1 MKKRIYAA
9 VLFLCM
15 ILASG
20 CTSGKHMEDAGMYI
34 YYLNADDD
42 ALEKQEYENNSEKAE
57 TVVKDM
63 LKELKKAPES
73 IEMKSVFPKEVKVE
87 SFEIKDN
94 CLELH
99 FNKAYEKMKKSRE
112 VLCRAAVV
120 QTLSLI
126 HISEPTRH

>member
-34 YYLNADDD
+34 YYLNTDDD

-73 IEMKSVFPKEVKVE
+73 L
-87 SFEIKDN
+87 EIK
-94 CLELH
+94 
-99 FNKAYEKMKKSRE
+99 
-112 VLCRAAVV
+112 
-120 QTLSLI
+120 
-126 HISEPTRH
+126 

>member
-34 YYLNADDD
+34 YYLNTDDD

-73 IEMKSVFPKEVKVE
+73 IEMKSQ
-87 SFEIKDN
+87 
-94 CLELH
+94 
-99 FNKAYEKMKKSRE
+99 KKSRWNHSRSKTI
-112 VLCRAAVV
+112 VWNCI
-120 QTLSLI
+120 LI
-126 HISEPTRH
+126 KHMKK

>member
-34 YYLNADDD
+34 YYLNTDDD

-73 IEMKSVFPKEVKVE
+73 IEMKSRWNHSRSKTIVWNCIL
-87 SFEIKDN
+87 IK
-94 CLELH
+94 H
-99 FNKAYEKMKKSRE
+99 MKK
-112 VLCRAAVV
+112 
-120 QTLSLI
+120 
-126 HISEPTRH
+126 